1 MKGDA
6 GKVATAERAAAS
18 PLVSI
23 VAPFFNEAMV
33 IDRFF
38 GQVIGVMEALGT
50 PWEIICVDDGSQD
63 RTLELLLEHARS
75 NPAITIVELSRN
87 FGKES
92 ALTAGLDASAGDVVV
107 LLDADL
113 QDPPS
118 LIRQMLDTWREGYD
132 VVYGVRRSRRSDSL
146 LKRMT
151 ARGFYKTFNALTAEP
166 MPENT
171 GDFRLLDRRVVD
183 RLHELP
189 ERTRFMKGLFAWLGF
204 SSIAVPYDRPGR
216 EEGESAWSYWKLWN
230 HALEGLTS
238 FSTLPLRVWTY
249 VGLTVSLLSFVY
261 ASFLVFRTLVFGVDL
276 PGYAS
281 LMVVILFLGG
291 IQLIS
296 LGVIGE
302 YLGRV
307 FIEVKQRPVYL
318 VNRVHQFASDDRD
331 ADGDEG

>member
-1 MKGDA
+1 MHTNILHIFFAPDCGENSDPAGSGDL
-6 GKVATAERAAAS
+6 ATGQLTIYLTDAPAAAFDS
-18 PLVSI
+18 VNIIFSEVS
-23 VAPFFNEAMV
+23 AH
-33 IDRFF
+33 ID
-38 GQVIGVMEALGT
+38 
-50 PWEIICVDDGSQD
+50 SQWV
-63 RTLELLLEHARS
+63 T
-75 NPAITIVELSRN
+75 V
-87 FGKES
+87 
-92 ALTAGLDASAGDVVV
+92 
-107 LLDADL
+107 
-113 QDPPS
+113 
-118 LIRQMLDTWREGYD
+118 
-132 VVYGVRRSRRSDSL
+132 RSDSL